1 MPVQSKAPEGPDFA
15 AGIGIAAIDDGMIL
29 RGHVGGEPALA
40 IRRGPTWR
48 IVGANCTH
56 YGLPLEEGLVVGEEL
71 RCPFHHARFCL
82 KTGAA
87 LGAPALDPIASW
99 EVMLDGP
106 IVRAGS
112 KRPSAW
118 PGSPAAAADAGR
130 GHDAQI
136 RGASGGPADEDRPP
150 VPDTDRPAT
159 GTVRRVVIVGGGAAG
174 HAAAEMLRAEG
185 YDGTI
190 ALLGADRDLPYDRP
204 KCSKALLSGEDE
216 EKDVFWRDADFFREQ
231 RIDLRPGT
239 VVTAI
244 DRIANAVVT
253 ATGERFPYDALLLA
267 TGAQPRR
274 LDVPGGDLPHVHY
287 LRTLDDARGL
297 IAAAGASPDHPPR
310 VVVIGASFIGLEA
323 TAALRTRGLP
333 VSVVSPGKLPME
345 KLLGEAL
352 GNALRDAHEQ
362 HGVVF
367 HIGADVAAIDER
379 RVHLA
384 NGTSLQADLV
394 VVGIGV
400 NPQLDLARAAGLALG
415 EGITVDAQL
424 RTSVPGIYAAGDVAQ
439 WPDPFDGTPLRVE
452 HWVVAQRQ
460 GQAVARAILGRGT
473 PFRQAPFFWT
483 IQYDFGIGYTGH
495 ARQWDRIA
503 CDGDLAEREASFTY
517 FLDGQPRAMAIVS
530 RNLDGLLM
538 EAELERRMAAAASSP
553 SPSAPSDGGV

>member
-87 LGAPALDPIASW
+87 LGAPALDAIASW

-106 IVRAGS
+106 IVRAGD

-118 PGSPAAAADAGR
+118 PGNTEGAVC
-130 GHDAQI
+130 GHD
-136 RGASGGPADEDRPP
+136 SGHDDDG
-150 VPDTDRPAT
+150 RPAPRET
-159 GTVRRVVIVGGGAAG
+159 DKPATDAVRRVVIVGGGAAG

-185 YDGTI
+185 YDGAIT
-190 ALLGADRDLPYDRP
+190 LLGADRDLPYDRP
-204 KCSKALLSGEDE
+204 KCSKALLSGEAE
-216 EKDVFWRDADFFREQ
+216 EKDVFWRDADFFREH

-244 DRIANAVVT
+244 DRTANAVVT
-253 ATGERFPYDALLLA
+253 AAGERFAYDALLLA

-274 LDVPGGDLPHVHY
+274 LDVPGGNLPHVHY

-297 IAAAGASPDHPPR
+297 IAAAGTSPAHPPR

-352 GNALRDAHEQ
+352 SNALRDAHEQ

-367 HIGADVAAIDER
+367 HIGADVAAIDAR

-400 NPQLDLARAAGLALG
+400 VPQLDLARTAGLALG

-424 RTSVPGIYAAGDVAQ
+424 RTSAPDIYAAGDVAQ

-460 GQAVARAILGRGT
+460 GQAVARAILGRGA

-495 ARQWDRIA
+495 AREWDRIA
-503 CDGDLAEREASFTY
+503 CAGDLAEREASFTY
-517 FLDGQPRAMAIVS
+517 FADGVPRAMAIVS

-538 EAELERRMAAAASSP
+538 EATLERRMAAAAAP
-553 SPSAPSDGGV
+553 AAPAPSEAV